1 MKKLFKFDSTIAQNF
16 VDHAEKHIPNYHP
29 IIDKSIQVC
38 KKLCS
43 SSSSIID
50 VGCATGET
58 LRRLTQAGFTNLY
71 GVDSSPDMLKY
82 CHSDAQIYQSENLP
96 PGRFDAILCNWTLH
110 FVKNKIEYLE
120 EIHKNLNAGGFL
132 ILSEKTS
139 VDDLPVH
146 FYHAFKSKQGVSD
159 QEITQKA
166 NSVRDMMYINEPNWY
181 LQTLGKIGFKK
192 VYIIDASWCFTT
204 FLCLK

>member
-1 MKKLFKFDSTIAQNF
+1 MKNLFKFDSAIAQNF
-16 VDHAEKHIPNYHP
+16 VDHAEKHIPNYHL
-29 IIDKSIQVC
+29 IIDKSIQIC
-38 KKLCS
+38 KKLCN

-71 GVDSSPDMLKY
+71 GVDSSPDMLNY
-82 CHSDAQIYQSENLP
+82 CYSDAQIYQSENLP
-96 PGRFDAILCNWTLH
+96 PGHFDAILCNWTLH

-146 FYHAFKSKQGVSD
+146 FYHAFKSQQGVSD
-159 QEITQKA
+159 QEIIKKA
-166 NSVRDMMYINEPNWY
+166 RSVRDMMYINEPNWY
-181 LQTLGKIGFKK
+181 LNTLDKIGFKK